1 MVRILAA
8 IAVVLSIGFANP
20 ALAQTGT
27 EYQREV
33 DELAT
38 YTLQFKAI
46 TEDLYAVMDPT
57 DQADA
62 ALAAFETGDITDV
75 EALGIIQQARADV
88 KQRALTLRA
97 QFQAIGAPPE
107 FKLIDKDVV
116 VMTPEGF
123 SDMLRSVEGL
133 TNSLLDINVQL
144 IEGDEDALAA
154 QTDQILERARVLINI
169 GNKLIESDLVSLGDM
184 NHPQKAVLRSGIN
197 SNNVSLLI
205 IEMQFARWSGDTDT
219 VAAYL
224 EELDDLRVLHKTY
237 IAQGK
242 ADQDDLKAQL
252 QIGLLSSRGSD
263 RAFIRKVIGMVDA
276 YDAAWVIENNFVEAI
291 ESYQAVTKTDKSD
304 EDQMDVNDEIF
315 LDALIL
321 AEDQRSAEIFARVE
335 LMSN

>member
-1 MVRILAA
+1 MVRIFAA
-8 IAVVLSIGFANP
+8 IAVILSLGFANP
-20 ALAQTGT
+20 ALAQTGA

-46 TEDLYAVMDPT
+46 TEDLYAVMNPT

-62 ALAAFETGDITDV
+62 ALAAFEAGDITDV
-75 EALGIIQQARADV
+75 EALGIIEQARTDS
-88 KQRALTLRA
+88 KQLASDLRA
-97 QFQAIGAPPE
+97 KFSAIGAPPDL
-107 FKLIDKDVV
+107 KLIDKDVV
-116 VMTPEGF
+116 VITPEGF

-133 TNSLLDINVQL
+133 TNSLLDINVQV
-144 IEGDEDALAA
+144 IEDDEDALAA
-154 QTDQILERARVLINI
+154 QADQILERARVLINI

-219 VAAYL
+219 VAAYR
-224 EELDDLRVLHKTY
+224 EELDGLRVLHKTY
-237 IAQGK
+237 IARGK
-242 ADQDDLKAQL
+242 ADQNDLKAQL

-291 ESYQAVTKTDKSD
+291 ESYQATIQRDKSD